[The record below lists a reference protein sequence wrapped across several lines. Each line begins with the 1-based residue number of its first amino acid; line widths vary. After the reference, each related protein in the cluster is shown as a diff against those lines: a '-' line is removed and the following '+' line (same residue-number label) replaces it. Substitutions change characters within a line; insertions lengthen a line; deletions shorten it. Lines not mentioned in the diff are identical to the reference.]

1 MKVRW
6 TIMAIAMGFAILV
19 LFRPSEDGDSWTT
32 PNIDLGLDL
41 QGGIFMQL
49 EVDTDDAVNQYLEEQ
64 AGTIKASIEAEDF
77 DVTGSDFDLKARTV
91 TLKGVSSVKKEDKV
105 LSFLKDNYGFGWN
118 ITQRESDY
126 VFKLKDRRR
135 IQVQNDAVTQ
145 TVYKIQNRIDELG
158 VTEPV
163 INRAFESSRIILELA
178 GADDVERV
186 NNIVK
191 EPGKLEWRLVRPG
204 SNTNASTEEEL
215 LRPYGGTL
223 PEGTKVFPYETRT
236 GETVYML
243 LEEVLMTA
251 RHVQEVY
258 PTRDDRGL
266 PAVGIN
272 LNREGGQIFANETEK
287 HVGDHLAVVLDKKI
301 LTPPVIQQKLGSR
314 FQITGRFTS
323 NEVVDMVIKIKSG
336 SLPAEVRVLEERVIG
351 PTLGRDAR
359 NQGALSAVIGLILV
373 VIFMVIWYSRAG
385 IYSVV
390 ALTMNLVLILG
401 LLAGLEA
408 VLTLPGIAGFILTIG
423 MAVDANVLIFER
435 IREELRKGI
444 LPKHA
449 VDTGFKTAFVT
460 ILDANITTFI
470 AAFCLLLMGQGPI
483 KGFAVMLMIGIV
495 SSIFT
500 AVFCS
505 RTLFNLH
512 LIRKH
517 PDTLQIWPLFRR
529 VAPTTQS

>member
-1 MKVRW
+1 MKEN
-6 TIMAIAMGFAILV
+6 F
-19 LFRPSEDGDSWTT
+19 
-32 PNIDLGLDL
+32 
-41 QGGIFMQL
+41 
-49 EVDTDDAVNQYLEEQ
+49 
-64 AGTIKASIEAEDF
+64 DF
-77 DVTGSDFDLKARTV
+77 GWKVTQNGSDFNFR
-91 TLKGVSSVKKEDKV
+91 
-105 LSFLKDNYGFGWN
+105 
-118 ITQRESDY
+118 
-126 VFKLKDRRR
+126 LKDRRR
-135 IQVQNDAVTQ
+135 QQVQNDAVTQ

-163 INRAFESSRIILELA
+163 INRALNTNRIILELA

-204 SNTNASTEEEL
+204 SNTNAMTQKEL
-215 LRPYGGTL
+215 LLPYGGKL
-223 PEGTKVFPYETRT
+223 PEGTKIFPYETRT
-236 GETVYML
+236 GEKVFML
-243 LEEVLMTA
+243 LEEVMMTA

-272 LNREGGQIFANETEK
+272 LNRDGGQIFANETQK

-301 LTPPVIQQKLGSR
+301 LTPPVIQQALGAR

-323 NEVVDMVIKIKSG
+323 NEVMDMVIKIKSG
-336 SLPAEVRVLEERVIG
+336 SLPAEVRILEERVIG

-359 NQGALSAVIGLILV
+359 NQGAISAIIGLILV

-385 IYSVV
+385 IYSVI
-390 ALTMNLVLILG
+390 ALSMNLVIILG

-435 IREELRKGI
+435 IREELRKGL

-449 VDTGFKTAFVT
+449 VDTGFRTAFVT

-495 SSIFT
+495 ASIFT

-505 RTLFNLH
+505 RTFFNFH
-512 LIRKH
+512 LLRKN
-517 PDTLQIWPLFRR
+517 PENLQIWPLFRR
-529 VAPTTQS
+529 VGSGTQA